1 MADTSARMK
10 PRFGHSRAHPSSIC
24 DGAVRGRGRYA
35 VRALLRCKTTQVHY
49 LLTSRTLK
57 VVTWPWTSS
66 QGLHSDSCPIRASLA
81 AMVGRAHPGPEFKP
95 RDASSIVEKIRTCVN
110 VHSGYGHLEVNII
123 QTIDAAGKC
132 ISKHRRYVLRAHM
145 MSRMGRFIN
154 PGIRCLVAGPQN
166 LWCHKWS

>member
-1 MADTSARMK
+1 MATYSHESEMALFHECTLQCAQKGLDTAD
-10 PRFGHSRAHPSSIC
+10 I
-24 DGAVRGRGRYA
+24 VRD
-35 VRALLRCKTTQVHY
+35 
-49 LLTSRTLK
+49 
-57 VVTWPWTSS
+57 
-66 QGLHSDSCPIRASLA
+66 GLHSDSCPIRASLA

-166 LWCHKWS
+166 L